1 MGVELSGAVELDGWA
16 RPSPSRT
23 VRAVM
28 ATSKP
33 RRAER
38 HRPCSAY
45 AAAGAGD
52 QRNPTIR
59 LFTVGHDRAPLRISM
74 VPEH

>member
-1 MGVELSGAVELDGWA
+1 MGVELSGAFELDGWA
-16 RPSPSRT
+16 RPF
-23 VRAVM
+23 AL
-28 ATSKP
+28 AHGA
-33 RRAER
+33 RRDGDVEAPPGQC

-74 VPEH
+74 VPAH